1 MYFEITTPTLIAV
14 SEGGTKTEE
23 RRHYWRFA
31 IRADYGVDVELRLDC
46 YREESRATRR
56 HKWKLTEE
64 PGSEW
69 RRGLRSWDR
78 RAYHAVEPPLISDEI
93 KARVVAELTSR
104 IVFIEGEKK

>member
-1 MYFEITTPTLIAV
+1 MYIEITTPTLIAV

-23 RRHYWRFA
+23 RRHYYRFA
-31 IRADYGVDVELRLDC
+31 IRADYGHSVELRLDC

-69 RRGLRSWDR
+69 RWGIRSWDR
-78 RAYHAVEPPLISDEI
+78 RRYHAEEPPIVSDEI
-93 KARVVAELTSR
+93 RAKVVAEVTSR
-104 IVFIEGEKK
+104 IVFIIGESK